1 MLIAEIFGI
10 METPVRCALECCSA
24 GLACDKVIA
33 GIYTAQYLFGGV
45 YSANHFVSF
54 DEETGRDSRRLC
66 LFGGFNVRAF

>member
-45 YSANHFVSF
+45 YG
-54 DEETGRDSRRLC
+54 D
-66 LFGGFNVRAF
+66 